1 MTGVHVICCFLHWCY
16 NAMCTECQ
24 CAEPGSIEKV
34 CREDGQCPCRPNF
47 GGRTCSRCH
56 PGYYRYPDCSCMY
69 YRYQD
74 SCIISTF
81 IWFSEWSWT
90 WFNFWL
96 LLFQPVTVTGM
107 ARLVRLVSSC
117 LDSVS
122 VDPLLMVWAVT
133 SVKMDSTTTQCVKVI
148 YSTACQN
155 SSVSLQHWKLWMK
168 VYISKGVFSNFRV

>member
-1 MTGVHVICCFLHWCY
+1 MSVCWARLHREGVPRGWSVSVPPKLRGSNLQQVPSRLLQI
-16 NAMCTECQ
+16 
-24 CAEPGSIEKV
+24 PGL
-34 CREDGQCPCRPNF
+34 F
-47 GGRTCSRCH
+47 
-56 PGYYRYPDCSCMY
+56 MY
-69 YRYQD
+69 VLQIPRQFTKH
-74 SCIISTF
+74 CIISTF

-107 ARLVRLVSSC
+107 ARLGRLVSSC

-148 YSTACQN
+148 YYCNSTACQN

-168 VYISKGVFSNFRV
+168 VYIWKGVFSNFRV